1 MSHRVLAVYSAQA
14 SLTVIGLAL
23 SWRIAF
29 SPRARL
35 ERPPSQ
41 LAPWTASTIDL
52 LYFCLAVVIGAF
64 LGGTI
69 ASVVASPLGIT
80 GDRFIILGSGA
91 TQTGLLLGAVMYWI
105 SYPQIFAMPAMASPR
120 VVWSGIVTFLVSLP
134 FVYGTAFVWIW
145 LLEAAGLPIEK
156 QDAIDLFLKTKSP
169 GWLTF
174 FGFTAV
180 IIAPLSEELIFRAG
194 LFRFFRTRIPRWA
207 ALILPACLFATL
219 HRSLAS
225 FGQLV
230 ALAIVFSLAYERTG
244 RIGTS
249 MVAHALFNLNTIVF
263 LLAGVVI

>member
-1 MSHRVLAVYSAQA
+1 MSHRVLAAYVAQA
-14 SLTVIGLAL
+14 SLTLAGLAL

-29 SPRARL
+29 SPQARA
-35 ERPPSQ
+35 ERSPVQ

-52 LYFCLAVVIGAF
+52 LYFCLAVVVGAF
-64 LGGTI
+64 LGGTV
-69 ASVVASPLGIT
+69 ASVTASSLGIS
-80 GDRFIILGSGA
+80 GDRFTILGSGA
-91 TQTGLLLGAVMYWI
+91 TQAGLLLGAVVYWL
-105 SYPQIFAMPAMASPR
+105 SYPQVFATSAAVSSR
-120 VVWSGIVTFLVSLP
+120 VLWSGVATFLVSLP
-134 FVYGTAFVWIW
+134 FVYGTAFVWVW

-156 QDAIDLFLKTKSP
+156 QDAIDLFIKTKSP

-180 IIAPLSEELIFRAG
+180 VIAPVSEELIFRAG